1 MMRFLFNGLLWTVFM
16 LSGVALQGQNQL
28 DEQGRKTGPWKVEY
42 ENGRILYEANF
53 KEGRPVGELVRY
65 YESGAVRARMM
76 FDTLEDR
83 SFTRMYYKNGK
94 HAAEGWYVDQVKDS
108 VWTYYS
114 EFDGTIRIQEPY
126 EDGNLQ
132 GMVRSYYPSGKISEE
147 VAWQE
152 NKKQGPWKQY
162 YENGSLRL
170 KCRYENDML
179 NGLYEVFSA
188 DSTIKVRGA
197 YLENNSNG
205 IWSFYDETGL
215 EVYSIKYEHGKA
227 VDQEKYLQLMQD
239 SLQKYDLITEP
250 ESIQHF

>member
-28 DEQGRKTGPWKVEY
+28 DEQDRKTGPWKVEY
-42 ENGRILYEANF
+42 ENGRTLYEANF

-76 FDTLEDR
+76 FDTLEDL

-94 HAAEGWYVDQVKDS
+94 QAAEGWYADQAKDS

-147 VAWQE
+147 VAWLE
-152 NKKQGPWKQY
+152 NKKQGSWKQY

-215 EVYSIKYEHGKA
+215 EVYSIKYEYGKA